1 MEKNLSSQ
9 ALDTFLVSRADN
21 RQEYSNFDAKS
32 FRKHE
37 NFRILENSMTLKME
51 KNEKLHSKAC
61 YLELCKALVAFFF
74 HLLKD
79 FLKDLNFSPVLFL
92 PRLLSSNKI

>member
-1 MEKNLSSQ
+1 MDKWSEIFEKNLKNQKKRKTTTNRGKNLSSQ

-51 KNEKLHSKAC
+51 KMKNYIVKHA
-61 YLELCKALVAFFF
+61 
-74 HLLKD
+74 
-79 FLKDLNFSPVLFL
+79 
-92 PRLLSSNKI
+92 I

>member
-1 MEKNLSSQ
+1 MKWNFWKKLKKSKKNERQPQIVETNLSSQ

-51 KNEKLHSKAC
+51 KMKNYIVKHA
-61 YLELCKALVAFFF
+61 
-74 HLLKD
+74 
-79 FLKDLNFSPVLFL
+79 
-92 PRLLSSNKI
+92 I